1 MEFYMHKYL
10 PFLPVALHIA
20 LVTAF
25 RSFTNLKPHPSQM
38 RLVRLIV
45 HSEEQKDME
54 EILSHCLQPSRIKFQ
69 HAATTLCVCH
79 GRSLST
85 GPILQCQASHGSGK
99 SGLIETGLTGL
110 VATAL
115 LYD

>member
-1 MEFYMHKYL
+1 MLLGGQTTEFYMHEYL

-45 HSEEQKDME
+45 RVEEQ
-54 EILSHCLQPSRIKFQ
+54 RV
-69 HAATTLCVCH
+69 A
-79 GRSLST
+79 GRL
-85 GPILQCQASHGSGK
+85 GRGS
-99 SGLIETGLTGL
+99 SAVF
-110 VATAL
+110 VAIS
-115 LYD
+115 Y